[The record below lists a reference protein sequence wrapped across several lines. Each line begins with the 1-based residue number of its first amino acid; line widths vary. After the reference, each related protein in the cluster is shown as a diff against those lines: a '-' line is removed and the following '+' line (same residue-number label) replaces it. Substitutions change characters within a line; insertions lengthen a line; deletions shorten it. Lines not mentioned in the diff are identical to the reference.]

1 MALSVSQIHWDYFI
15 LLEEDVNRIFHYI
28 EPVEENFN
36 AFGPELAKVYLSICS
51 EIDVAFKD
59 LDRLVSSYEDVG
71 WDVVNNIYTSRKM
84 IYSRFAD
91 QFRNSWIA
99 IDGSEV
105 VINPWSRWW
114 ANDGEE
120 SNDNPE
126 WWISYNDVKHHRLEC
141 YSKANLGNV
150 LQSLP
155 GLFVLLSCVY
165 RYEFGKDRETV
176 PCYLQ
181 SPRRLYF
188 SKQGIELGSRDSLYV
203 VGTTLCSSPGFHV
216 DVPLDSHP
224 SCGYD
229 VQAI

>member
-1 MALSVSQIHWDYFI
+1 
-15 LLEEDVNRIFHYI
+15 
-28 EPVEENFN
+28 
-36 AFGPELAKVYLSICS
+36 
-51 EIDVAFKD
+51 
-59 LDRLVSSYEDVG
+59 
-71 WDVVNNIYTSRKM
+71 M

-155 GLFVLLSCVY
+155 GLLFSFLAYIAMSLARIEKRSRAICNRLGGCIFLSKELSLDPETLYMLLVRRYVLPLAFMLTCPWTRILHEVM
-165 RYEFGKDRETV
+165 T
-176 PCYLQ
+176 
-181 SPRRLYF
+181 
-188 SKQGIELGSRDSLYV
+188 SRPSSL
-203 VGTTLCSSPGFHV
+203 
-216 DVPLDSHP
+216 DVITFQVH
-224 SCGYD
+224 CHG
-229 VQAI
+229 